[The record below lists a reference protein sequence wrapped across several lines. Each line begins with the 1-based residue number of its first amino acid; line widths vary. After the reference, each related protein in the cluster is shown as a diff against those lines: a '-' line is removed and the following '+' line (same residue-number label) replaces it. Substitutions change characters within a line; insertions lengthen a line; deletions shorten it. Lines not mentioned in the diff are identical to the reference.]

1 MGAVG
6 NFKKEIIKANN
17 MYNYISGRLDEAT
30 PAYAVIDAGGI
41 GYLIEITLNT
51 YSEIKDKEAIKLLVH
66 EVVRE
71 DAHLL
76 FGFYTAAE
84 RDMFRLLLGVNGVGA
99 ATARMML
106 SSLTVTE
113 LTQAIVDQDVKRVQ
127 KVKGIGAKTAQRI
140 LLELRDKVDPFAIQ
154 TLTSGGASAP
164 ITSSNASEALSALV
178 MLGFPRPASEKV
190 VAKVAES
197 NPGASVEE
205 IIKLAL
211 AHGI

>member
-1 MGAVG
+1 
-6 NFKKEIIKANN
+6 

-30 PAYAVIDAGGI
+30 PAYAVIDCHGV
-41 GYLIEITLNT
+41 GYLLEITLNT
-51 YSEIKDKEAIKLLVH
+51 YSAIKDLQQVKLLVH

-76 FGFYTAAE
+76 FGFNTSAE
-84 RDMFRLLLGVNGVGA
+84 RDMFRLLLNVNGVGA

-106 SSLTVTE
+106 SSLTVEE

-154 TLTSGGASAP
+154 TLEGSKVTN
-164 ITSSNASEALSALV
+164 SNATEALSALV
-178 MLGFPRPASEKV
+178 MLGFPRAASEKV
-190 VAKVAES
+190 VEKVAS
-197 NPGASVEE
+197 ANPTASVEE
-205 IIKLAL
+205 IIKLSL